1 MKLMVIKQTDVNKYI
16 ISHPTFLNGIKIP
29 DSDWIDFLKP
39 SLAQTQS
46 VKGKFYFYFRVG
58 LDQLIDEMDKGFEY
72 KQALRIIKAHGFG
85 LPIRIQN
92 WGYQEP
98 LTVDELLDKLDKNSK
113 HWERVFGN
121 AVERQQ
127 IVERKKTLTQK
138 TLVDEVE

>member
-1 MKLMVIKQTDVNKYI
+1 MRKLKDIKQVDVNKYI
-16 ISHPTFLNGIKIP
+16 IEHPTFLEGIKIP
-29 DSDWIDFLKP
+29 DIHIGDYFNP
-39 SLAQTQS
+39 TPTQTIS
-46 VKGKFYFYFRVG
+46 IKSKFYTYFRLG

-85 LPIRIQN
+85 LPLRIQN

-127 IVERKKTLTQK
+127 VVERKKILTQK
-138 TLVDEVE
+138 TLVDE